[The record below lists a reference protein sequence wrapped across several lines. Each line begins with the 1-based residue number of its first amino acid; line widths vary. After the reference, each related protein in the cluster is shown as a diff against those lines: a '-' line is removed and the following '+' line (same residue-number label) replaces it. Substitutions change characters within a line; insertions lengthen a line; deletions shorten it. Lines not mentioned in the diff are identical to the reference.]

1 MGQVVICTSC
11 VQKRRGLLKG
21 ERKLS
26 SAEKTA
32 RQAKTLIGSQA
43 VSMVAGR
50 SPHLRQMV
58 YNL

>member
-32 RQAKTLIGSQA
+32 RQAKTSIGSQA
-43 VSMVAGR
+43 VSTVAGR